1 MNLNFKVII
10 SKEEAEKENLYA
22 SIETSPRFSPTPS
35 KEEGGE
41 LRQTLTRAR
50 RPPELNISKRSELKE
65 SQKLKESQRMKD
77 QEMEIKE
84 TETVIPL
91 FRGLAEN
98 ASPKQKFTVNVITE
112 KEKDSN
118 KGW

>member
-1 MNLNFKVII
+1 MNLNFKVIL

-41 LRQTLTRAR
+41 LKQTLSRAK
-50 RPPELNISKRSELKE
+50 RPPELNIKKRSDLKE

-77 QEMEIKE
+77 LEEMGIKE
-84 TETVIPL
+84 TEVVKPL
-91 FRGLAEN
+91 FRGLADN
-98 ASPKQKFTVNVITE
+98 ASPRQEITVNVIV
-112 KEKDSN
+112 
-118 KGW
+118 